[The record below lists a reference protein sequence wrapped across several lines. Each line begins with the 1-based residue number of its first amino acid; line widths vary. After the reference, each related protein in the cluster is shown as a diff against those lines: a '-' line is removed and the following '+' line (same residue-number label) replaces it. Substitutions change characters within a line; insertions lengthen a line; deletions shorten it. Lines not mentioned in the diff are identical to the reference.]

1 MVKDATGCGL
11 DYGGDAEPGLRRRGR
26 TRFTYVDERH
36 RGRVVKDPRELERIR
51 RLAIPPAWTDVWI
64 SANPSCH
71 LQATGRDARGRKQ
84 YRYHP
89 DYRTHRETT
98 KFDQLPA
105 FGAVLGTIR
114 RTVDQDLDRKGLP
127 LERVEALVVALL
139 DRTFLRVGN
148 ESYARENGSF
158 GLTTLRD
165 EHAVVRGSTIRL
177 HFMGKS
183 SKEQDVAW
191 HDPQLARLVR
201 RCSARRSCGGQWRP
215 SRRTSATR
223 PPYAERATCTR

>member
-11 DYGGDAEPGLRRRGR
+11 DHGGDAEPGLRRRGR
-26 TRFTYVDERH
+26 TRLTYVDERH

-98 KFDQLPA
+98 KFDQLAA

-114 RTVDQDLDRKGLP
+114 RTVDQDLDRKAP
-127 LERVEALVVALL
+127 
-139 DRTFLRVGN
+139 
-148 ESYARENGSF
+148 SSGS
-158 GLTTLRD
+158 R
-165 EHAVVRGSTIRL
+165 R
-177 HFMGKS
+177 S
-183 SKEQDVAW
+183 SS
-191 HDPQLARLVR
+191 
-201 RCSARRSCGGQWRP
+201 RCSTAPSCG
-215 SRRTSATR
+215 SATS
-223 PPYAERATCTR
+223 PTRARTAALA